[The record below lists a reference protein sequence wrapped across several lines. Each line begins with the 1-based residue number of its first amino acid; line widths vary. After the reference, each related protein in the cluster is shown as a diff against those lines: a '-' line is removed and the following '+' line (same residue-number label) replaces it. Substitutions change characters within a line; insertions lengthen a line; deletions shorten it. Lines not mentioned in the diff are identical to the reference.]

1 MRKARVTIGER
12 PVTGA
17 TFKLVVRGEL
27 DPRVGY
33 LFNGMHVEGVEGTT
47 AITAEVTDQA
57 RLHGFIQRIEE
68 LGLEL
73 LSVYQTSRTF
83 TSPGE

>member
-1 MRKARVTIGER
+1 
-12 PVTGA
+12 
-17 TFKLVVRGEL
+17 
-27 DPRVGY
+27 
-33 LFNGMHVEGVEGTT
+33 MHVEGVEGTT
-47 AITAEVTDQA
+47 VITAEVIDQA

-83 TSPGE
+83 TSPESERGRE